1 MRKAIFSVL
10 VHNEYGVVTRI
21 SGLFTRR
28 GFNITSFTGEE
39 TEDPTISRITI
50 VAEGDERELSQIKS
64 QVEKL
69 VDVIKVVELD
79 IKASVHREL
88 ALIKVGTDDKNRAE
102 VFQIVESFRG
112 KIIDIEPEAVVIEIT
127 GDIDKIKAFLNM
139 MKHYGIIESV
149 RTGIIALQRG
159 KHSIHNE
166 KKLFQEETD
175 KKCSEEREVLS

>member
-28 GFNITSFTGEE
+28 GFNISSFTGEE
-39 TEDPTISRITI
+39 TEDPKISRITI
-50 VAEGDERELSQIKS
+50 VATGDERELSQIKS

-69 VDVIKVVELD
+69 VDVIKIVELD
-79 IKASVHREL
+79 VKASVHREL
-88 ALIKVGTDDKNRAE
+88 ALIKVKTDDKNRTE
-102 VFQIVESFRG
+102 VFQFVESFRG
-112 KIIDIEPEAVVIEIT
+112 KIIDIEPEAVIIEIT
-127 GDIDKIKAFLNM
+127 GDIEKVKAFLNM

-159 KHSIHNE
+159 KESIYDE
-166 KKLFQEETD
+166 P
-175 KKCSEEREVLS
+175 

>member
-39 TEDPTISRITI
+39 TEDPKISRITI
-50 VAEGDERELSQIKS
+50 VATGDERELAQIKS

-79 IKASVHREL
+79 IKASVQREL
-88 ALIKVGTDDKNRAE
+88 ALIKVKTDDKNRTE

-112 KIIDIEPEAVVIEIT
+112 KIVDIEPDAVIIEIT
-127 GDIDKIKAFLNM
+127 GDLEKVKAFLKM
-139 MKHYGIIESV
+139 MEHYGIIESV

-159 KHSIHNE
+159 KESIY
-166 KKLFQEETD
+166 D
-175 KKCSEEREVLS
+175 AP

>member
-39 TEDPTISRITI
+39 TEDPRISRITI
-50 VAEGDERELSQIKS
+50 VAKGDERELIQIKS

-79 IKASVHREL
+79 IEDSVRREL
-88 ALIKVGTDDKNRAE
+88 ALIKVNTDDKNRTE
-102 VFQIVESFRG
+102 VFQIVESFRA
-112 KIIDIEPEAVVIEIT
+112 KIVDIQPEAVIIELT
-127 GDIDKIKAFLNM
+127 GDVEKVKAFLKM
-139 MKHYGIIESV
+139 MDHYGIIEIV
-149 RTGIIALQRG
+149 RTGAIALKRG
-159 KHSIHNE
+159 KESIYNAPDPD
-166 KKLFQEETD
+166 KTQIEEGD
-175 KKCSEEREVLS
+175 IQ

>member
-1 MRKAIFSVL
+1 VVRKAIFSVL

-39 TEDPTISRITI
+39 TEDPEISRITI
-50 VAEGDERELSQIKS
+50 AAEGNERELAQIKS

-79 IKASVHREL
+79 MKSSVHREL
-88 ALIKVGTDDKNRAE
+88 ALIKVKTEDKNRAE

-112 KIIDIEPEAVVIEIT
+112 NIVDIDPDAVIIEIT
-127 GDIDKIKAFLNM
+127 GDLGKVKAFLEM

-149 RTGIIALQRG
+149 RTGIVALQRG
-159 KHSIHNE
+159 KGSIHDLAETEKNE
-166 KKLFQEETD
+166 EVCF
-175 KKCSEEREVLS
+175 SE

>member
-28 GFNITSFTGEE
+28 GFNISSFTGEE
-39 TEDPTISRITI
+39 TENPSISRITI
-50 VAEGDERELSQIKS
+50 VAEGEERELAQIKN

-79 IKASVHREL
+79 IKDSVQREL
-88 ALIKVGTDDKNRAE
+88 ALIKIKTDDKNRTE
-102 VFQIVESFRG
+102 VFQIIESFRA
-112 KIIDIEPEAVVIEIT
+112 KVVDIEPESVIVEIT
-127 GDIDKIKAFLNM
+127 GDLDKVKAFINM

-159 KHSIHNE
+159 KEGIYNE
-166 KKLFQEETD
+166 INK
-175 KKCSEEREVLS
+175 SN

>member
-39 TEDPTISRITI
+39 TEDPRISRITI
-50 VAEGDERELSQIKS
+50 VAKGDERELSQIKS

-79 IKASVHREL
+79 IKSSVQREL
-88 ALIKVGTDDKNRAE
+88 ALIKVKTDDKTRTE

-112 KIIDIEPEAVVIEIT
+112 KIIDIEPDAVIIELT
-127 GDIDKIKAFLNM
+127 GDITKVKAFLKIMN
-139 MKHYGIIESV
+139 HYGIIEIV
-149 RTGIIALQRG
+149 RTGSIALQRG
-159 KHSIHNE
+159 RESIYDE
-166 KKLFQEETD
+166 PDPDRTPIEEETI
-175 KKCSEEREVLS
+175 

>member
-1 MRKAIFSVL
+1 VKILRRAVFSVL

-39 TEDPTISRITI
+39 TENPKISRITI
-50 VAEGDERELSQIKS
+50 VAEGDERELDQIKS

-79 IKASVHREL
+79 VKASVQREL
-88 ALIKVGTDDKNRAE
+88 ALIKVKTDDKNRTE
-102 VFQIVESFRG
+102 IFQIAESFRG
-112 KIIDIEPEAVVIEIT
+112 KIVDIEPESVIIEIT
-127 GDIDKIKAFLNM
+127 GDLEKIKAFLNM
-139 MKHYGIIESV
+139 MKHYTIIESV

-159 KHSIHNE
+159 KKGILDEDDTNE
-166 KKLFQEETD
+166 SKEAK
-175 KKCSEEREVLS
+175 V

>member
-1 MRKAIFSVL
+1 VFLLRKAIFSVL

-39 TEDPTISRITI
+39 TEDPKISRITI
-50 VAEGDERELSQIKS
+50 VATGDERELAQIKS

-79 IKASVHREL
+79 IKASVQREL
-88 ALIKVGTDDKNRAE
+88 ALIKVKTDDKNRTE

-112 KIIDIEPEAVVIEIT
+112 KIVDIEPDAVIIEIT
-127 GDIDKIKAFLNM
+127 GDLEKVKAFLKM
-139 MKHYGIIESV
+139 MEHYGIIESV

-159 KHSIHNE
+159 KESIY
-166 KKLFQEETD
+166 D
-175 KKCSEEREVLS
+175 AP

>member
-39 TEDPTISRITI
+39 TDNPKISRITI
-50 VAEGDERELSQIKS
+50 VAEGDERELAQIKS

-79 IKASVHREL
+79 VNTSVQREL
-88 ALIKVGTDDKNRAE
+88 ALIKVKTDDTNRTE
-102 VFQIVESFRG
+102 VFQIVETFRG
-112 KIIDIEPEAVVIEIT
+112 KIIDIDPESIIVELT
-127 GDIDKIKAFLNM
+127 GDLSKVKAFLEL
-139 MKHYGIIESV
+139 MKRYGIIEIV
-149 RTGIIALQRG
+149 RTGGIALQRG
-159 KHSIHNE
+159 KGSIHDVPVADE
-166 KKLFQEETD
+166 TPAVKEET
-175 KKCSEEREVLS
+175 L

>member
-39 TEDPTISRITI
+39 TDNPKISRITI
-50 VAEGDERELSQIKS
+50 VAEGDERELAQIKS

-79 IKASVHREL
+79 VNTSVQREL
-88 ALIKVGTDDKNRAE
+88 ALIKVKTDDTNRTE
-102 VFQIVESFRG
+102 VFQIVETFRG
-112 KIIDIEPEAVVIEIT
+112 KIIDIDPESIIVELT
-127 GDIDKIKAFLNM
+127 GDLSKVKAFLEL
-139 MKHYGIIESV
+139 MKRYGIIEIV
-149 RTGIIALQRG
+149 RTGGIALQRG
-159 KHSIHNE
+159 KESIYDVFTAE
-166 KKLFQEETD
+166 KPPAAKEET
-175 KKCSEEREVLS
+175 L

>member
-1 MRKAIFSVL
+1 MRRAIFSVL

-39 TEDPTISRITI
+39 TEDPMISRITI

-69 VDVIKVVELD
+69 VHVIKVVELD
-79 IKASVHREL
+79 ARASVQREL
-88 ALIKVGTDDKNRAE
+88 ALIKVRTDDRNRAE

-112 KIIDIEPEAVVIEIT
+112 KVVDIDPEAVVIEIT
-127 GDIDKIKAFLNM
+127 GDLEKVKAFLNM
-139 MKHYGIIESV
+139 MKHYGIVESV

-159 KHSIHNE
+159 KESIHDE
-166 KKLFQEETD
+166 PDPVRGGEIEE
-175 KKCSEEREVLS
+175 

>member
-28 GFNITSFTGEE
+28 GFNIKSFTGEE
-39 TEDPTISRITI
+39 TQDPKISRITI

-79 IKASVHREL
+79 MKASVQREL
-88 ALIKVGTDDKNRAE
+88 ALIKVKTDDKNRTE
-102 VFQIVESFRG
+102 VFQFVESFRG
-112 KIIDIEPEAVVIEIT
+112 KIIDIEPEAVIIEIT
-127 GDIDKIKAFLNM
+127 GDIEKVKAFLNM

-159 KHSIHNE
+159 KESIYDE
-166 KKLFQEETD
+166 P
-175 KKCSEEREVLS
+175 

>member
-1 MRKAIFSVL
+1 LRRAIFSVL

-39 TEDPTISRITI
+39 TEDPKISRITI
-50 VAEGDERELSQIKS
+50 VATGEERELAQIKS

-69 VDVIKVVELD
+69 VDVIKVVEID
-79 IKASVHREL
+79 VQSSVQREL
-88 ALIKVGTDDKNRAE
+88 ALIKVKTEDRNRAE

-112 KIIDIEPEAVVIEIT
+112 KIVDIEPEAVIIEIT
-127 GDIDKIKAFLNM
+127 GDLEKIKAFLNM

-149 RTGIIALQRG
+149 RTGVIALQRG
-159 KHSIHNE
+159 KKGIHH
-166 KKLFQEETD
+166 ETTTAVQSQD
-175 KKCSEEREVLS
+175 DN

>member
-1 MRKAIFSVL
+1 VRKAIFSVL

-39 TEDPTISRITI
+39 TDDPKISRITI

-79 IKASVHREL
+79 AKASVQREL
-88 ALIKVGTDDKNRAE
+88 ALIKVRTDDVNRTE
-102 VFQIVESFRG
+102 VFQIVETFRG
-112 KIIDIEPEAVVIEIT
+112 KIIDIEPESVIVELT
-127 GDIDKIKAFLNM
+127 GDVSKVKAFLNL
-139 MKHYGIIESV
+139 MKRYGIIEIV
-149 RTGIIALQRG
+149 RTGGIALQRG
-159 KHSIHNE
+159 KESIYDAPDPD
-166 KKLFQEETD
+166 KTLAKEEIQ
-175 KKCSEEREVLS
+175 

>member
-39 TEDPTISRITI
+39 TEDPKISRITI
-50 VAEGDERELSQIKS
+50 VATGDERELAQIKS

-69 VDVIKVVELD
+69 VDVIKVVALD
-79 IKASVHREL
+79 IKASVQREL
-88 ALIKVGTDDKNRAE
+88 ALIKVKTDDKNRTE

-112 KIIDIEPEAVVIEIT
+112 KIVDIEPDAVIIEIT
-127 GDIDKIKAFLNM
+127 GDLEKVKAFLKM
-139 MKHYGIIESV
+139 MEHYGIIESV

-159 KHSIHNE
+159 KESIY
-166 KKLFQEETD
+166 D
-175 KKCSEEREVLS
+175 AP

>member
-1 MRKAIFSVL
+1 VRKAIFSVL

-39 TEDPTISRITI
+39 TEDPRISRITI

-79 IKASVHREL
+79 IKDSVQREL
-88 ALIKVGTDDKNRAE
+88 ALIKVGTDDKNRTE

-112 KIIDIEPEAVVIEIT
+112 KIVDIEPESVIVELT
-127 GDIDKIKAFLNM
+127 GDVTKVRAFLKM
-139 MKHYGIIESV
+139 MGHYGIIEIV
-149 RTGIIALQRG
+149 RTGGIALQRG
-159 KHSIHNE
+159 KESIYNAPDPNRTSPM
-166 KKLFQEETD
+166 EE
-175 KKCSEEREVLS
+175 EIQ

>member
-1 MRKAIFSVL
+1 MFLRKAIFSVL

-39 TEDPTISRITI
+39 TEDPKISRITI
-50 VAEGDERELSQIKS
+50 VAEGDKRELAQIKS

-79 IKASVHREL
+79 VKSSVHREL
-88 ALIKVGTDDKNRAE
+88 ALIKVRTEDKNRTE
-102 VFQIVESFRG
+102 IFQIIESFRG
-112 KIIDIEPEAVVIEIT
+112 KVIDIDPEAVVIEIT
-127 GDIDKIKAFLNM
+127 GDLHKVKAFLNM
-139 MKHYGIIESV
+139 MKHYGIVESV

-159 KHSIHNE
+159 GESIHDQPNTKKNDEELENIYGEE
-166 KKLFQEETD
+166 K
-175 KKCSEEREVLS
+175 